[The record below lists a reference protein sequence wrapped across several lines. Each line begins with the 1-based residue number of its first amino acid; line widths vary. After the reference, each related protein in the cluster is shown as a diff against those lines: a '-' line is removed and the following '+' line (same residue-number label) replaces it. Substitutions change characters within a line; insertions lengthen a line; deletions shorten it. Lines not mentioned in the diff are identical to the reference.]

1 MGKISF
7 DDFVNDK
14 PELEDSTDK
23 ALDEDEVVNLV
34 HMENDAQEESNE
46 EEGGESWGSDESK
59 VTNKT
64 SGFLSSRPVETF
76 PRVIYIASWFG
87 WSTWV
92 KIH

>member
-34 HMENDAQEESNE
+34 HMKNDAQEEPNE
-46 EEGGESWGSDESK
+46 EEGGES
-59 VTNKT
+59 
-64 SGFLSSRPVETF
+64 
-76 PRVIYIASWFG
+76 
-87 WSTWV
+87 
-92 KIH
+92 